1 MREPILR
8 YILRKNPHN
17 PKWGDMKLY
26 LRSQIEDRALEIW
39 ETPEK
44 LEEERELREAKKEKS
59 KVKKFNKQV
68 KGIAQHITLT
78 NIVNLF

>member
-1 MREPILR
+1 M
-8 YILRKNPHN
+8 RKNPHN

>member
-1 MREPILR
+1 
-8 YILRKNPHN
+8 LRKNPHN

-44 LEEERELREAKKEKS
+44 LEEERELREAKKQKS

-68 KGIAQHITLT
+68 KGITQHAYASVDSFE
-78 NIVNLF
+78 NIV

>member
-1 MREPILR
+1 
-8 YILRKNPHN
+8 
-17 PKWGDMKLY
+17 MKLY

-78 NIVNLF
+78 VNPF

>member
-1 MREPILR
+1 
-8 YILRKNPHN
+8 
-17 PKWGDMKLY
+17 MKLY

-44 LEEERELREAKKEKS
+44 LEEERELREAKKEKT

-68 KGIAQHITLT
+68 KGITQRAYFCFE
-78 NIVNLF
+78 LF